1 MARTSRDQL
10 QIVDCVFF
18 SIGRPL
24 VKFTDCHVGAGL
36 NALIAAYA
44 TGRIPGDGVLV
55 DAQDVHLAQDALR
68 AGFYALAAGL
78 ADMGIDKN
86 MLRLVFGRAIG
97 WISFH
102 ERKGIIHPCIKTIT
116 IVKKSFTGAD
126 SAKRYR
132 SDTKIRCQIMLW
144 DSCYHLR
151 MFLQQQLVAFLR

>member
-1 MARTSRDQL
+1 M

-86 MLRLVFGRAIG
+86 MLRLVFGRAIE
-97 WISFH
+97 WFSFH
-102 ERKGIIHPCIKTIT
+102 GCKGTVPLCIKTIT
-116 IVKKSFTGAD
+116 IVKKSLAGAN
-126 SAKRYR
+126 SAERYR
-132 SDTKIRCQIMLW
+132 CNAEIRRKIMLW
-144 DSCYHLR
+144 DSCHHFR
-151 MFLQQQLVAFLR
+151 MLFQQQLVTSLG

>member
-1 MARTSRDQL
+1 MLFRS
-10 QIVDCVFF
+10 
-18 SIGRPL
+18 
-24 VKFTDCHVGAGL
+24 
-36 NALIAAYA
+36 AYA

-68 AGFYALAAGL
+68 AGLHTLPAGL
-78 ADMGIDKN
+78 TNMGIDKD
-86 MLRLVFGRAIG
+86 MLRLVLGRTIG

-151 MFLQQQLVAFLR
+151 MFLQQQLVALFRGVLDTGKEEMIVIDHPAIGKFGDGNA

>member
-1 MARTSRDQL
+1 M
-10 QIVDCVFF
+10 
-18 SIGRPL
+18 
-24 VKFTDCHVGAGL
+24 GAGL

-86 MLRLVFGRAIG
+86 MLRLVFGRAIE
-97 WISFH
+97 WFSFH
-102 ERKGIIHPCIKTIT
+102 GCKGTVPLCIKTIT
-116 IVKKSFTGAD
+116 IVKKSLACSD
-126 SAKRYR
+126 SAQRYR
-132 SDTKIRCQIMLW
+132 RNSEIRRKIMLR
-144 DSCYHLR
+144 DTGNHFR